1 MNALKTG
8 AAGAGSRRGIGAD
21 HGSPDSIVGHLLVV
35 RAECLPRA
43 FAGPAP
49 HPTAPVAHNTSV
61 ASVLTKPNPVE
72 QIQEVRE
79 GFYGV
84 LGSCSHSN

>member
-21 HGSPDSIVGHLLVV
+21 HDSIVGHLLVV

-49 HPTAPVAHNTSV
+49 HPTAPVALNTSV
-61 ASVLTKPNPVE
+61 ASVLLKPNPVE

-79 GFYGV
+79 SFYGV
-84 LGSCSHSN
+84 VLKSFAPLLLA